1 MTGPELTWTELR
13 IAVTVGTERRALPSG
28 TTLPG
33 GVGLPGGGS
42 MPPEQVALHAA
53 ALLGA
58 ARRAGLRPVAGT
70 PPVSASEEPARREAA
85 GQGSMATPPPGT
97 PVGASAGEH
106 PQPVGEERVAPDRA
120 VQLLELL
127 LEGNLGR
134 PAAVQPLVAAWLE
147 RAAARAM
154 VLPHHLV
161 LTALE
166 RATADRSLQ
175 PLAAPVLGRRG
186 RWLATRRPEWAWAA
200 AGSRLATPEELLAVE
215 PAERLAA
222 VRAARAAEP
231 AEARTLVEALW
242 PQVDAA
248 GRAGLLGCLAVGLG
262 LGDEALLERALDDRS
277 GSVRTVAVRLLEGL
291 PGSARAARCARRLA
305 PVVHRQ
311 GRFRPTLSVSRP
323 APPEG
328 DERRDEP
335 PGAEA
340 HWLRTLVA
348 GAPLA
353 WWEQTLGLTP
363 DRIVG
368 LRLDAAVGPPGWE
381 ADVVGGWARAATA
394 QRNPAWAV
402 ALLDR
407 PELTATHRSELV
419 TALPPPWSPATAEGV
434 LAWLERQTKP
444 GFVVDAL
451 TPHLAAALPPAAADR
466 LTAWLGRVNKGDDLS
481 LHRGLRHL
489 LQLLSTRQSIVEAFT

>member
-1 MTGPELTWTELR
+1 VTGPELTWTELR

-28 TTLPG
+28 TALPG
-33 GVGLPGGGS
+33 GVGPPGAGPP
-42 MPPEQVALHAA
+42 PPEQVALHAA

-58 ARRAGLRPVAGT
+58 ARRAGLRPTAG
-70 PPVSASEEPARREAA
+70 PPPASMPADEVPA
-85 GQGSMATPPPGT
+85 GQPSPAALA
-97 PVGASAGEH
+97 VA
-106 PQPVGEERVAPDRA
+106 ERVAPDRA

-127 LEGNLGR
+127 LDGNLGR
-134 PAAVQPLVAAWLE
+134 QAAVQPLVAAWLE
-147 RAAARAM
+147 QAAAGEL

-161 LTALE
+161 LSALE
-166 RATADRSLQ
+166 RGTADRTLQ
-175 PLAAPVLGRRG
+175 LLVALALGRRG
-186 RWLATRRPEWAWAA
+186 RWLATWRPEWAWAA
-200 AGSRLATPEELLAVE
+200 GGPRTATAEELLAVE
-215 PAERLAA
+215 PAQRLAA
-222 VRAARAAEP
+222 VRAARAADP
-231 AEARTLVEALW
+231 HHGRTLVEALL
-242 PQVDAA
+242 PQVDAP
-248 GRAGLLGCLAVGLG
+248 GRAALVGCLAVGIG
-262 LGDEALLERALDDRS
+262 PDDEGVLERALDDRS
-277 GSVRTVAVRLLEGL
+277 GPVRAAAIRLLEGL
-291 PGSARAARCARRLA
+291 PGSARAARCAHRLA

-335 PGAEA
+335 PGSEA

-368 LRLDAAVGPPGWE
+368 LRLDAAGGPPGWE

-407 PELTATHRSELV
+407 PELTATHRTELV

-466 LTAWLGRVNKGDDLS
+466 LTAWLARVNKGDDLS
-481 LHRGLRHL
+481 LHRSLRHL
-489 LQLLSTRQSIVEAFT
+489 VQLLSTRQSIVEAFR